1 MIKDEK
7 IDLKEFYEIRKDV
20 LQTWPTGG
28 NVSIEEGLKFH
39 RTIPEREALCPGHEP
54 GQEKTPDQ
62 GFSPGLG

>member
-20 LQTWPTGG
+20 LQTWPTGRS
-28 NVSIEEGLKFH
+28 VSIEEGLKFH
-39 RTIPEREALCPGHEP
+39 RTIPEERRFALVMSQARKNTRP
-54 GQEKTPDQ
+54 